1 MLTDSRAFTS
11 FVRHEYFR
19 RILCNKLGTLVE
31 RGEYPCDLDSLG
43 SMVEGICWRNAMQY
57 FGF

>member
-11 FVRHEYFR
+11 FARHEYFR
-19 RILCNKLGTLVE
+19 RILCNKLGTRVE
-31 RGEYPCDLDSLG
+31 EGQYPCDILTLG
-43 SMVEGICWRNAMQY
+43 EMVRDICHRNAVNY